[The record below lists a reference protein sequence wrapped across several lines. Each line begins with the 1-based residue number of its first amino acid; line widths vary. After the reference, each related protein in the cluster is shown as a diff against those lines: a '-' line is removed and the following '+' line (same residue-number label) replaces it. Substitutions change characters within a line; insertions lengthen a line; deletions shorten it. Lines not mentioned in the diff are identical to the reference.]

1 MEQEKVDLFELHK
14 EEYRATGEPRVVET
28 GPARYLVIEGIG
40 EPAGEQF
47 TARIEALFSV
57 AYGIKMAKKKEGRD
71 YKVAKLEG
79 LWWGSRGPGDFSLQ
93 PKDEW
98 NWKLIIR
105 TPEFVSEDDL
115 ESIVANLLEKGKGHD
130 IKRVKLETI
139 DEGLCVQILHIGP
152 YAEERA
158 SIEKLNRFAQEQG
171 LSFHGLHHEIYLSDF
186 RRVPPERLKTILRMP
201 VC

>member
-1 MEQEKVDLFELHK
+1 MEHQKLDLLGLHK
-14 EEYRATGEPRVVET
+14 EEYRATGEPRLVET
-28 GPARYLVIEGIG
+28 GPARYLAIEGRG

-47 TARIEALFSV
+47 TARLEALFGV
-57 AYGIKMAKKKEGRD
+57 AYGIKMAKKKAGQD

-79 LWWGSRGPGDFSLQ
+79 LWWGSRGPGDFSMD

-115 ESIVANLLEKGKGHD
+115 TSTVATLLEKGKGYEV
-130 IKRVKLETI
+130 KRVKLETI
-139 DEGLCVQILHIGP
+139 DEGLCVQILHIGS
-152 YAEERA
+152 YAEERP
-158 SIEKLNRFAQEQG
+158 SIEKLNRFAKEQG